1 LASLQFTELD
11 GAAIAASMGIVQW
24 LESRGDGALRRF
36 HDVLRKHA
44 PPVPDRVH
52 ASPGAR
58 LAMYEEAFR
67 AASGLPLEEADKAWR
82 AWLKEN

>member
-1 LASLQFTELD
+1 
-11 GAAIAASMGIVQW
+11 M
-24 LESRGDGALRRF
+24 F